1 MGKLRLGEV
10 QSDGAQGQVATRA
23 SPGHLLPKA
32 TLPSSTLSGS
42 LRLKCSLGQAGKVN
56 AGPVGAG
63 EAGNT
68 RSPNGAAA
76 TQRYT
81 QHVEECQLPQ
91 ASERSSL
98 KSHVLC
104 DSIYMTPCQGKT
116 TGTENRLVGARS

>member
-10 QSDGAQGQVATRA
+10 QSDGAQGQVVTRA
-23 SPGHLLPKA
+23 SPGHLFPKA
-32 TLPSSTLSGS
+32 TLPSSTLPGS

-56 AGPVGAG
+56 AGPVGTR

-68 RSPNGAAA
+68 RSPNGTAA

-98 KSHVLC
+98 ESHVLH
-104 DSIYMTPCQGKT
+104 DSIYTLLCQGKAI
-116 TGTENRLVGARS
+116 GTENISKNMTL